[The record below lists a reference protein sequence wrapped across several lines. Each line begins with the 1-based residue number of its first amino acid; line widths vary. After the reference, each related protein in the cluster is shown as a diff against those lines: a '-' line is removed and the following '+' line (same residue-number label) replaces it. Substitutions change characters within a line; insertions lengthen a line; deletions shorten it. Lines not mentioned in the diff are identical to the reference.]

1 MPIILGSGSQK
12 PEPTEPE
19 RDRPEGGQGGEKPK
33 LIVESVKADESWKD
47 KARKEKEKLAKD
59 LEAAEEARGPEH
71 ELPPASFLGILE
83 ELAVRAMMALG
94 QMRHPAAQDLYI
106 DLESARY
113 TIDLLDIVKTKT
125 KGNLTPEEDKT
136 LTDLLH
142 NLRLTFVHVQRQV
155 SSAMAQEA
163 LQAAQR
169 AQEKGPGKD
178 AEKGG
183 AGGGEQKPPPKIIL

>member
-19 RDRPEGGQGGEKPK
+19 RDKPEGGQRGEKPR
-33 LIVESVKADESWKD
+33 LIVGGVKADESWKD

-59 LEAAEEARGPEH
+59 LESAEEARGPEQ
-71 ELPPASFLGILE
+71 ELPPASFIGLLE
-83 ELAVRAMMALG
+83 GVAGRAMMSLG

-113 TIDLLDIVKTKT
+113 TIDLLDVVKAKT
-125 KGNLTPEEDKT
+125 KGNLTPDEDKT

-142 NLRLTFVHVQRQV
+142 NLRLTFVAVQRQV
-155 SSAMAQEA
+155 ASAMAQEA
-163 LQAAQR
+163 LQAAQK
-169 AQEKGPGKD
+169 AQEEGPAKGS
-178 AEKGG
+178 EKGG
-183 AGGGEQKPPPKIIL
+183 SGGSGGGGQKPP